1 MDKEDVEDVVY
12 VCICVC
18 VCVCVCIYIYI
29 YKIGYYSAIKM
40 NEIMPFAATWIQ
52 LEIIIQ
58 SEISQKDKYHITY
71 TLNLKYGTNKRIY
84 KVEMDSQT

>member
-1 MDKEDVEDVVY
+1 MWYIHSVE
-12 VCICVC
+12 
-18 VCVCVCIYIYI
+18 
-29 YKIGYYSAIKM
+29 YYRAIK

-71 TLNLKYGTNKRIY
+71 TLNLKYGTNKHIY